1 MAMIEN
7 LIVGLIATAGGVAG
21 GWFLLRLLLAT
32 RVEDTLPDIYIR
44 AVIGGS
50 TLAIA
55 AGLGVLVVALA
66 PLLNWRRLRAMDIP
80 STLKVME

>member
-1 MAMIEN
+1 MAMVEN
-7 LIVGLIATAGGVAG
+7 LILGIASTAAGVTA

-32 RVEDTLPDIYIR
+32 RVEDTLPDILIK
-44 AVIGGS
+44 ATISPS

-55 AGLGVLVVALA
+55 VVLGVLVVALA
-66 PLLNWRRLRAMDIP
+66 PLLNWRRLLSTDVP